1 MALGGFRR
9 VPALAPAA
17 GSIRPRVQAGRR
29 RDCGGLGRRQSTAD
43 SRVFAARRDG
53 AAGRRRAHA
62 ARSDH
67 RRHAPRR
74 AAVACGFTRHARAR
88 QSRRPHGAQ
97 RQPHQQHRGH
107 AQHRA
112 GHDPRPDDPAGLPES
127 DMEMTTTP
135 SAIGRLLFLLLLTGC
150 GRGTPAHS
158 ADGPYD
164 VVLKGG
170 WIIDGSGNPRYRG
183 DVAIRGDRVAAVGF
197 LGTATAKDTVDVSGL
212 VVAPGFIDM
221 MGQSEINALIDNRV
235 FSKVT
240 QGITTEVTGEGGS
253 VAPLTDR
260 LVQDDSDAIQKWHY
274 REDWRDLN
282 GYFAQLERQRVALN
296 IATFVGAT
304 QVRLAV
310 VGNENRDPTP
320 AELTHMTAIVDTL
333 MEQGALGVWTAL
345 EYAPASYSKT
355 DELIALARAASR
367 HGGIYASHMRDEGQ
381 HIDEALN
388 EVFRIAKEAQIP
400 AEVSHL
406 KLSGRRSWGQMPRVL
421 AKIDSARA
429 AGLDVTADQYP
440 YIRAATSLDA
450 SIPTWAESGG
460 WDSLLIRLR
469 DPATRTRLQREIVNP
484 QTESFFVAAGGGT
497 GVLITGTF
505 QDSLRYM
512 QGKTVAQIAAMHH
525 RDTVETVFDIV
536 LAEGG
541 HRTDAAYAIMNE
553 PDVQAGMKQ
562 WWIAVNTDFGG
573 VAPDGPFGT
582 QSAHPRAYGS
592 FPRILGRYS
601 RDLKLF
607 PLEFAVRKMTSLA
620 AQRVG
625 LADRGLLRPGMYAD
639 ITVFNPV
646 TVIDHATF
654 EQPHQTSVG
663 IEYVFVNGRMVL
675 KHGQMTDARPGR
687 GLRGPGYRGS
697 R

>member
-1 MALGGFRR
+1 
-9 VPALAPAA
+9 
-17 GSIRPRVQAGRR
+17 
-29 RDCGGLGRRQSTAD
+29 
-43 SRVFAARRDG
+43 
-53 AAGRRRAHA
+53 
-62 ARSDH
+62 
-67 RRHAPRR
+67 
-74 AAVACGFTRHARAR
+74 
-88 QSRRPHGAQ
+88 
-97 RQPHQQHRGH
+97 
-107 AQHRA
+107 
-112 GHDPRPDDPAGLPES
+112 
-127 DMEMTTTP
+127 MEMSYRL
-135 SAIGRLLFLLLLTGC
+135 SAIGCLFVSLISAC
-150 GRGTPAHS
+150 GMGGPART
-158 ADGPYD
+158 DGPYD
-164 VVLKGG
+164 LILKGG
-170 WIIDGSGNPRYRG
+170 WIVDGSGNPRYRG
-183 DVAIRGDRVAAVGF
+183 DVGVRGDRIVAVGF
-197 LGTATAKDTVDVSGL
+197 LGTSTARETLDVRGL

-235 FSKVT
+235 LSKIT

-260 LVQDDSDAIQKWHY
+260 LVQDDSDAMKKWHY

-282 GYFAQLERQRVALN
+282 GYFAQLERQGVTLN
-296 IATFVGAT
+296 IAMFVGAT

-310 VGNENRDPTP
+310 VGKENRAPTA
-320 AELTHMTAIVDTL
+320 AELDHMAAIVDTL

-345 EYAPASYSKT
+345 EYAPASYSKS

-381 HIDEALN
+381 HIDEALE
-388 EVFRIAKEAQIP
+388 EVFRIAKEAGIP

-469 DPATRTRLQREIVNP
+469 DPATRARLHAEIVNP
-484 QTESFFVAAGGGT
+484 KTESFFVAAGGGT

-512 QGKTVAQIAAMHH
+512 QGKTVAQIAALHH

-541 HRTDAAYAIMNE
+541 HRTDAVYAIMRE
-553 PDVQAGMKQ
+553 DDVRAAMQK
-562 WWIAVNTDFGG
+562 WWVAVNTDFGG
-573 VAPDGPFGT
+573 VAPDGPLGT
-582 QSAHPRAYGS
+582 QSAHPRAYGT
-592 FPRILGRYS
+592 FPRILGYYS
-601 RDLKLF
+601 RDQKLF

-625 LADRGLLRPGMYAD
+625 LADRGLLRSGMYAD
-639 ITVFNPV
+639 ITVFNPA
-646 TVIDHATF
+646 TVIDRATF

-663 IEYVFVNGRMVL
+663 IEYVFVNGQMVL
-675 KHGQMTDARPGR
+675 KKGQMTNARPGR
-687 GLRGPGYRGS
+687 GLRGPGYTGS

>member
-1 MALGGFRR
+1 MEIKQR
-9 VPALAPAA
+9 
-17 GSIRPRVQAGRR
+17 
-29 RDCGGLGRRQSTAD
+29 
-43 SRVFAARRDG
+43 
-53 AAGRRRAHA
+53 
-62 ARSDH
+62 RSD
-67 RRHAPRR
+67 
-74 AAVACGFTRHARAR
+74 
-88 QSRRPHGAQ
+88 
-97 RQPHQQHRGH
+97 
-107 AQHRA
+107 
-112 GHDPRPDDPAGLPES
+112 GL
-127 DMEMTTTP
+127 MV
-135 SAIGRLLFLLLLTGC
+135 GRSVFLLLLTAC
-150 GRGTPAHS
+150 GVGKAPQS
-158 ADGPYD
+158 SGPFD
-164 VVLKGG
+164 VILKGG
-170 WIIDGSGNPRYRG
+170 WIVDGSGNPRYRG

-197 LGTATAKDTVDVSGL
+197 LGTATAGDTVDVSGL

-253 VAPLTDR
+253 VAPLTDK
-260 LVQDDSDAIQKWHY
+260 LVQNDSDAMKKWHY

-282 GYFAQLERQRVALN
+282 GYFAQLERQTVALN

-310 VGNENRDPTP
+310 VGNENRAPTA
-320 AELTHMTAIVDTL
+320 AELSHMVAIVDTL

-355 DELIALARAASR
+355 EELIALARAASR
-367 HGGIYASHMRDEGQ
+367 HGGIYASHMRDEGE
-381 HIDEALN
+381 HIDDALT
-388 EVFRIAKEAQIP
+388 EVFRIAKEAGIP

-469 DPATRTRLQREIVNP
+469 DPAIRARLHAEIASP
-484 QTESFFVAAGGGT
+484 QTESFFAAAGGGT

-512 QGKTVAQIAAMHH
+512 QGKTVAEIAALRH
-525 RDTVETVFDIV
+525 RDPVETIFDIV
-536 LAEGG
+536 LAEQG
-541 HRTDAAYAIMNE
+541 HRTDAVYAIMQE

-562 WWIAVNTDFGG
+562 WWMAVNTDFGG
-573 VAPDGPFGT
+573 VAPDGPLGT

-625 LADRGLLRPGMYAD
+625 LADRGLVRPGFYAD

-646 TVIDHATF
+646 TVIDRATF

-663 IEYVFVNGRMVL
+663 IEYVFVNGQMVL
-675 KHGQMTDARPGR
+675 KQGQMTNARPGR
-687 GLRGPGYRGS
+687 GLRGPGYRGN

>member
-1 MALGGFRR
+1 
-9 VPALAPAA
+9 
-17 GSIRPRVQAGRR
+17 
-29 RDCGGLGRRQSTAD
+29 
-43 SRVFAARRDG
+43 
-53 AAGRRRAHA
+53 
-62 ARSDH
+62 
-67 RRHAPRR
+67 
-74 AAVACGFTRHARAR
+74 
-88 QSRRPHGAQ
+88 
-97 RQPHQQHRGH
+97 
-107 AQHRA
+107 
-112 GHDPRPDDPAGLPES
+112 
-127 DMEMTTTP
+127 MEKKLTL
-135 SAIGRLLFLLLLTGC
+135 SFLLLLTAC
-150 GRGTPAHS
+150 GMGAPARS
-158 ADGPYD
+158 DGGGPYD
-164 VVLKGG
+164 LILRNG

-183 DVAIRGDRVAAVGF
+183 DVALKGDRIAAVGF
-197 LGTATAKDTVDVSGL
+197 LGAATARDTVDVSGL

-221 MGQSEINALIDNRV
+221 MGQSETNVLIDNRV
-235 FSKVT
+235 VSKIT

-253 VAPLTDR
+253 VAPLTDK
-260 LVQDDSDAIQKWHY
+260 LVAGDSDAMKKWHY

-282 GYFAQLERQRVALN
+282 GYFAQLERQGSSLN

-310 VGNENRDPTP
+310 VGNEDRAPTA
-320 AELTHMTAIVDTL
+320 AELAHMTAIVDTL

-355 DELIALARAASR
+355 DELIALAQAASR

-388 EVFRIAKEAQIP
+388 EVFRIAKEARIP

-406 KLSGRRSWGQMPRVL
+406 KLSGRRSWGQMPRIL

-469 DPATRTRLQREIVNP
+469 DPATRARLHKEIVNP

-512 QGKTVAQIAAMHH
+512 QGKTVAQIAALHH

-541 HRTDAAYAIMNE
+541 HRTDAVYAIMDE
-553 PDVQAGMKQ
+553 PDVQAAMKQ
-562 WWIAVNTDFGG
+562 WWVAVNTDFGG
-573 VAPDGPFGT
+573 VAPDGPLGT
-582 QSAHPRAYGS
+582 QSAHPRAYGT
-592 FPRILGRYS
+592 FPRILGRYA

-620 AQRVG
+620 AQRVS
-625 LADRGLLRPGMYAD
+625 LKDRGLVKPGMFAD
-639 ITVFNPV
+639 ITVFNPA
-646 TVIDHATF
+646 TVIDRATF
-654 EQPHQTSVG
+654 EQPHQTSAG
-663 IEYVFVNGRMVL
+663 IEYVFVNGQMVL
-675 KHGQMTDARPGR
+675 KKGQMTSARPGR
-687 GLRGPGYRGS
+687 GLRGPGYIES

>member
-1 MALGGFRR
+1 
-9 VPALAPAA
+9 
-17 GSIRPRVQAGRR
+17 
-29 RDCGGLGRRQSTAD
+29 
-43 SRVFAARRDG
+43 
-53 AAGRRRAHA
+53 
-62 ARSDH
+62 
-67 RRHAPRR
+67 
-74 AAVACGFTRHARAR
+74 
-88 QSRRPHGAQ
+88 
-97 RQPHQQHRGH
+97 
-107 AQHRA
+107 
-112 GHDPRPDDPAGLPES
+112 
-127 DMEMTTTP
+127 MEMSERL
-135 SAIGRLLFLLLLTGC
+135 SAIGYLVLLSLGTAC
-150 GRGTPAHS
+150 GMSPPAQS
-158 ADGPYD
+158 TGPYD
-164 VVLKGG
+164 LILKNG

-183 DVAIRGDRVAAVGF
+183 DVALKGDRIAAVGF
-197 LGTATAKDTVDVSGL
+197 LGTATARDTVDVSGL

-221 MGQSEINALIDNRV
+221 MGQSETNVLIDNRV
-235 FSKVT
+235 LSKIT

-253 VAPLTDR
+253 VAPLTDK
-260 LVQDDSDAIQKWHY
+260 LAAGDSDAMKKWHY

-282 GYFAQLERQRVALN
+282 GYFAQLERQGSSLN

-310 VGNENRDPTP
+310 VGNENRAPTA
-320 AELTHMTAIVDTL
+320 AELAHMTAIVDTL
-333 MEQGALGVWTAL
+333 MAQGALGVWTAL

-355 DELIALARAASR
+355 DELIALSQAASR

-388 EVFRIAKEAQIP
+388 EVFRIAREAHIP

-406 KLSGRRSWGQMPRVL
+406 KLSGRRSWGQMPRIL

-469 DPATRTRLQREIVNP
+469 DPATRARLHHEIVNP
-484 QTESFFVAAGGGT
+484 ETESFFVAAGGGT

-512 QGKTVAQIAAMHH
+512 QGKTVAQIAALHH

-541 HRTDAAYAIMNE
+541 HRTDAVYAIMDE
-553 PDVQAGMKQ
+553 PDVQAAMKQ
-562 WWIAVNTDFGG
+562 WWVAVNTDFGG
-573 VAPDGPFGT
+573 VAPDGPLGT
-582 QSAHPRAYGS
+582 QSAHPRAYGT
-592 FPRILGRYS
+592 FPRILGHYA

-620 AQRVG
+620 AQRVS
-625 LADRGLLRPGMYAD
+625 LKDRGLVKPGMFAD
-639 ITVFNPV
+639 ITVFNPA
-646 TVIDHATF
+646 TVIDRATF
-654 EQPHQTSVG
+654 EQPHQTSAG
-663 IEYVFVNGRMVL
+663 IEYVFVNGQMVL
-675 KHGQMTDARPGR
+675 KRGQMTGARPGR
-687 GLRGPGYRGS
+687 GLRGPGYPGAR
-697 R
+697 